1 MSCGSAYRIPSK
13 KVGIRRTEKVG
24 IASLMVFFCYMFS
37 VVLFDTS
44 DVMTCCVCRV
54 HSPKIMIV
62 IFLKRDDSLTSR
74 SVIMRTEQLTK
85 THVFRTTTVAEGE
98 VGP

>member
-1 MSCGSAYRIPSK
+1 MI
-13 KVGIRRTEKVG
+13 
-24 IASLMVFFCYMFS
+24 FFCYMFS

-44 DVMTCCVCRV
+44 DVTTCCVCRG

-85 THVFRTTTVAEGE
+85 THVSRTTTVAEDE
-98 VGP
+98 VVPSNMLKPKISSFLTVLRRYLC